1 MEHIWIAIWERNRQN
16 YVDFMKDLSPEQLN
30 TIPNGSKNNI
40 IWHVGHILVTQ
51 QALLYSLSN
60 LEMGVSKEQVFV
72 FKTGSIPQTIV
83 TPEQIRDV
91 EDLLTSQ
98 VHQLKKDVVENKF
111 TTYQPYTT
119 VTGFTLTSFDAAG
132 QFNNYHEG
140 LHFGIIMQL
149 RKSILR

>member
-1 MEHIWIAIWERNRQN
+1 MEHTWIFIWERNRQN
-16 YVDFMKDLSPEQLN
+16 YVDFIKNLSPEQLN

-51 QALLYSLSN
+51 QALLYRLSN
-60 LEMGVSKEQVFV
+60 LEMGVSNEQVLV
-72 FKTGSIPQTIV
+72 FKTGSIPQAIV

-98 VHQLKKDVVENKF
+98 VHQLKKDVAESKF